1 MKSKLTLL
9 ICNFIY
15 FIAFLSIGFMLFNDI
30 FIKQELSFFTIPVS
44 LSLLVLNYFILVKKE
59 SLSS

>member
-1 MKSKLTLL
+1 MKNKLSLL
-9 ICNFIY
+9 FCNFIY
-15 FIAFLSIGFMLFNDI
+15 FIAFLSIGFMLFHDI

-44 LSLLVLNYFILVKKE
+44 LSLLIINYFILVKKE